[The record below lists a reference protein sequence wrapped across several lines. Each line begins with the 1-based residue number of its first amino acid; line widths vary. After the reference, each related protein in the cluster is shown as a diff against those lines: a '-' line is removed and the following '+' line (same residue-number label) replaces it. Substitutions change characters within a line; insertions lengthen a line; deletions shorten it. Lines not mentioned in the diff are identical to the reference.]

1 MIVID
6 ANLLIYAYHSGT
18 PAHAPARAWLEKT
31 FSGPDPVR
39 LAWST
44 IHAFLRITTHP
55 AVFSRPFSIDE
66 VASVVD
72 EWLHLPNLG
81 ILEPAEQYW
90 AILRS
95 LLGTGQIRG
104 DLVMDAHLA
113 ALTIEHGG
121 TLYTT
126 DRDFSR
132 FRELRVVNPLE

>member
-1 MIVID
+1 M
-6 ANLLIYAYHSGT
+6 
-18 PAHAPARAWLEKT
+18 
-31 FSGPDPVR
+31 R

-55 AVFSRPFSIDE
+55 AVFSRPFSMEE
-66 VASVVD
+66 VATVVN
-72 EWLHLPNLG
+72 EWLSLPNVG
-81 ILEPAEQYW
+81 TLEPGGQYW
-90 AILRS
+90 AILKT

-113 ALTIEHGG
+113 ALTLEHGG